1 MGSGA
6 PFPAIA
12 AFLVLAGAALSG
24 QQPSFRA
31 DTELVAVDV
40 QVVNGGGVPVLDL
53 TRENFDVRIGGRT
66 RRVVSAQLMTT
77 SESPSGLASSVAI
90 PLSGR
95 SVETSTSVRNAALR
109 TFVVAVDITSFDHGT
124 SRGIV
129 RAARDFV
136 SRLARTDYVGLAA
149 YPDGQAVDPTTN
161 HEAVLQALERVV
173 GVREPPS
180 LPLTP
185 KDILTGGGAY
195 ALSRCGWSDIGC
207 QRMIELQVLDV
218 VGYYES
224 LAKRSLQALRDVLAG
239 LGRIDGRK
247 TLVLVSGGMV
257 AADSS
262 AGRPNVGDL
271 GTALGQEAARA
282 NVTIYTL
289 FVDWRYLESA
299 SASKAGTP
307 SGFSSEDSR
316 VLSRWLEKFTDA
328 AGGKLFTVFTGNGEY
343 AFDSVLRETSSYYL
357 LGVEPHESDRDG
369 RPRELRVRV
378 NVKARDVSVRAR
390 SWVTVPAR

>member
-1 MGSGA
+1 V
-6 PFPAIA
+6 IA
-12 AFLVLAGAALSG
+12 AAVSVMSATALSG

-31 DTELVAVDV
+31 NTELVAIDV
-40 QVVNGGGVPVLDL
+40 QVVDGRGVPVLDL
-53 TRENFDVRIGGRT
+53 TREDFDVRIGGKA
-66 RRVVSAQLMTT
+66 RRVVSAQLVRT
-77 SESPSGLASSVAI
+77 SEELPPIATPRAI
-90 PLSGR
+90 PSSGR
-95 SVETSTSVRNAALR
+95 SATTVTSGADAPPR

-124 SRGIV
+124 SRGMV
-129 RAARDFV
+129 MAAQDFV
-136 SRLARTDYVGLAA
+136 KRLASTDYVGLAA
-149 YPDGQAVDPTTN
+149 YPDGQAIDPTMD
-161 HEAVLQALERVV
+161 HDAVLQALQRVV

-185 KDILTGGGAY
+185 KDILNGGSAY
-195 ALSRCGWSDIGC
+195 ALNRCGRSDIGC

-218 VGYYES
+218 VASYES

-239 LGRIDGRK
+239 LSRIDGRK
-247 TLVLVSGGMV
+247 TLVLLSGGMV
-257 AADSS
+257 ASASS
-262 AGRPNVGDL
+262 SGRPNVGDL

-299 SASKAGTP
+299 SASKSGTP

-316 VLSRWLEKFTDA
+316 VLSGWLEKFTDA
-328 AGGKLFTVFTGNGEY
+328 AGGKLFTVFTGGGEF

-357 LGVEPHESDRDG
+357 LGVEPQDSDRDG
-369 RPRELRVRV
+369 RPRELRVRA
-378 NVKARDVSVRAR
+378 NVKDRDVSVRAR